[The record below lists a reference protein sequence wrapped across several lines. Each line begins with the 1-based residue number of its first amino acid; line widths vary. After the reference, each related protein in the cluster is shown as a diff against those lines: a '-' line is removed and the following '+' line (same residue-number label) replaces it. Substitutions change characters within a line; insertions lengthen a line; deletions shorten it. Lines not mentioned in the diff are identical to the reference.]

1 MVAQTNRS
9 RLNGKQH
16 RSVDAIIP
24 TERASFHP
32 KELKQQIVE
41 IHCCALICNNLAIA
55 AKVMAMEG
63 FFQNP
68 ECRGDSC
75 PDE

>member
-1 MVAQTNRS
+1 
-9 RLNGKQH
+9 
-16 RSVDAIIP
+16 
-24 TERASFHP
+24 
-32 KELKQQIVE
+32 LKQQIVE

-68 ECRGDSC
+68 ECRGDGF
-75 PDE
+75 PDK

>member
-1 MVAQTNRS
+1 VQVFIQ
-9 RLNGKQH
+9 K
-16 RSVDAIIP
+16 
-24 TERASFHP
+24 
-32 KELKQQIVE
+32 KWLKQQIVE
-41 IHCCALICNNLAIA
+41 IHCCALICTNLGIA

-68 ECRGDSC
+68 ECREDGC